1 MENPNGH
8 GIARRGQHYFLEV
21 LGDEQVKDISV
32 VSFSA
37 LEKMGQ
43 PYWIDIVATHP
54 EKLKRDVILG
64 HEAKFKLA
72 PEDGGEPRVFWGRVT
87 RFSHVQTTNDCS
99 TYEIVV
105 EPHIACLTLRTT
117 QTYQHQ
123 SAPEII
129 ESILRRNGLAGHQFT
144 FKLRRQYPQHPFR
157 FQYQT
162 GDWRFINILM
172 QQEGIYSYIVPGEH
186 GDVVVFGDDIDHYI
200 YQPPLTAPYR
210 PMSGLATDAE
220 SVFALRSHA
229 ELVPESFV
237 VADYNPDQAWERLKA
252 EANVARK
259 DTTTF
264 GEPYI
269 YGTHHVDADGARWE
283 AQLRHEAAIAWQVVY
298 EGESNV
304 HSLCVGRILRTD
316 AQLPDAPDG
325 HVMIEVTH
333 TGARD
338 KPYRNTYQAI
348 PSGRRFRLKIDDDT
362 WPKIIG
368 SLSARVTS
376 PGQYK
381 YAYLTQQGYY
391 VVRFDCDFGEWPAGG
406 ESVPLRLAKPFAG
419 GLQTGFHFPA
429 VEGTEAII
437 EFRDGDPNKPYIAAF
452 HHNSQQLDLITNQDR
467 WMSRNVIHTQG
478 DNKLQFEDW
487 ESQEHAK
494 FSTRHSGKSQLTL
507 GYIVNGKREHRGS
520 GFELRTDAQGAVRA
534 GGGLM
539 LCSDI
544 QPQAGGKQTDMV
556 EAMQQFQALQVK
568 AQGLADLANTAKAEI
583 ADLKAENEWL
593 KNSVN
598 ELKEAVMLLSSPK
611 GIAVATADR
620 VSVAAGKDVNVTT
633 GSCFNVSALK
643 SIVMAAESAL
653 SLFAHTLGIKL
664 FAARGKVQIQAQ
676 SDELDMAALKDIKI
690 TSSNGKL
697 ILSAK
702 DEVWIGAGGSYVRI
716 TPSNITN
723 ATPGEWI
730 EKAVSFQKDT
740 PDSAMVKEGVP
751 WTTDLPDTGA
761 HGSRFSG

>member
-1 MENPNGH
+1 MENQNGH
-8 GIARRGQHYFLEV
+8 DIARHGQHYFLEV
-21 LGDEQVKDISV
+21 LGEERIKDISV

-43 PYWIDIVATHP
+43 PYRIDIVATHP
-54 EKLKRDVILG
+54 EELTRDVILG

-72 PEDGGEPRVFWGRVT
+72 PEDSGEPRVFWGRVT
-87 RFSHVQTTNDCS
+87 RFSHVKTTNDCS

-117 QTYQHQ
+117 QTFQHQ

-144 FKLRRQYPQHPFR
+144 FKLRRRYPQHPFR

-200 YQPPLTAPYR
+200 YQPSLSAPYR
-210 PMSGLATDAE
+210 PMPGLETDAE
-220 SVFALRSHA
+220 SVSALRTHT
-229 ELVPESFV
+229 ELVPESFT
-237 VADYNPDQAWERLKA
+237 VADYNPDQAWERFRA
-252 EANVARK
+252 AANVALK

-264 GEPYI
+264 GQPYI
-269 YGTHHVDADGARWE
+269 YGTHHLNADGARWE
-283 AQLRHEAAIAWQVVY
+283 AQLRHEAAIAWQVLY

-304 HSLCVGRILRTD
+304 HSLRVGRILRTD

-362 WPKIIG
+362 WPKIAG

-419 GLQTGFHFPA
+419 GLQTGFHFPV
-429 VEGTEAII
+429 VEGTEAIV

-452 HHNSQQLDLITNQDR
+452 HHNSQQMDLITNQDR

-478 DNKLQFEDW
+478 DNTLQFEDW
-487 ESQEHAK
+487 EGQEHAR

-507 GYIVNGKREHRGS
+507 GYIVNGKREHRGN

-539 LCSDI
+539 LSSNI
-544 QPQAGGKQTDMV
+544 QQQAGGKHTDMA
-556 EAMQQFQALQVK
+556 EAMQQFQTLQIQ

-583 ADLKAENEWL
+583 ADLKAEDEWL

-598 ELKEAVMLLSSPK
+598 ELKQAVMLLSSPR
-611 GIAVATADR
+611 GIAASTPDR
-620 VSVAAGKDVNVTT
+620 VAIAAGKDVNVTT
-633 GSCFNVSALK
+633 GSGFNVSALK

-676 SDELDMAALKDIKI
+676 SDELDVSALKDIKI

-723 ATPGEWI
+723 ATPGECI
-730 EKAVSFQKDT
+730 EKAVLFQKDG
-740 PDSAMVKEGVP
+740 PDSAMLKEGLP

>member
-1 MENPNGH
+1 MENRNGH
-8 GIARRGQHYFLEV
+8 DITRLSPHYFLEV
-21 LGDEQVKDISV
+21 LGEHRVKDISI

-43 PYWIDIVATHP
+43 PYRIDIVATHP
-54 EKLKRDVILG
+54 EKLTRDVILG
-64 HEAKFKLA
+64 HEAKFRLV
-72 PEDGGEPRVFWGRVT
+72 PESGEEPRVFWGRAT
-87 RFSHVQTTNDCS
+87 RFSHVKTTNDCS

-105 EPHIACLTLRTT
+105 EPHIACLTPRTT

-129 ESILRRNGLAGHQFT
+129 ESILRRNGLTGHQFT
-144 FKLRRQYPQHPFR
+144 FKLRRRYPQHPFR

-200 YQPPLTAPYR
+200 YQPTMTAPYR
-210 PMSGLATDAE
+210 PMSGLETGAE
-220 SVFALRSHA
+220 SVSALRTHS
-229 ELVPESFV
+229 ELVPESFA
-237 VADYNPDQAWERLKA
+237 VADYNPDQAWERFEA
-252 EANVARK
+252 EANVALK

-264 GEPYI
+264 GKPYI
-269 YGTHHVDADGARWE
+269 YGTHHLDAGGARWE

-304 HSLCVGRILRTD
+304 HSLCIGRILRTD
-316 AQLPDAPDG
+316 WQLPDAPDG

-333 TGARD
+333 AGARD
-338 KPYRNTYQAI
+338 KPYRNTYRAI
-348 PSGRRFRLKIDDDT
+348 PSNRRFRLKIEDDT
-362 WPKIIG
+362 WPKITG

-406 ESVPLRLAKPFAG
+406 ESMPLRLAKPFAG
-419 GLQTGFHFPA
+419 GRQTGFHFPA

-467 WMSRNVIHTQG
+467 WMSRNVIRTQG
-478 DNKLQFEDW
+478 DNEVQFEDW
-487 ESQEHAK
+487 EGQEHAK
-494 FSTRHSGKSQLTL
+494 VSTRHSGKSQLTL
-507 GYIVNGKREHRGS
+507 GHIVNGKREHRGS

-539 LCSDI
+539 LCSDL
-544 QPQAGGKQTDMV
+544 QQQAGGQQTDMV
-556 EAMQQFQALQVK
+556 EAMNQFQTRS
-568 AQGLADLANTAKAEI
+568 AQAQELAELANMAKAEI
-583 ADLKAENEWL
+583 ADLRAENEWR

-611 GIAVATADR
+611 GVAVSTPDR
-620 VSVAAGKDVNVTT
+620 VSVGAGKDVNIAT
-633 GSCFNVSALK
+633 GAGFNVSALK
-643 SIVMAAESAL
+643 NVVMAAGDAL
-653 SLFAHTLGIKL
+653 SMFAHNLGIKL

-676 SDELDMAALKDIKI
+676 SDELTMSALRDMTI
-690 TSSNGKL
+690 TSTEGKL
-697 ILSAK
+697 ILSAHK
-702 DEVWIGAGGSYVRI
+702 ELWIGAGGSYIRL
-716 TPSNITN
+716 TDRNIEI
-723 ATPGEWI
+723 ATPGGLF
-730 EKAVSFQKDT
+730 EKALTWRKDRPT
-740 PDSAMVKEGVP
+740 SAMTKTSLP
-751 WTTDLPDTGA
+751 YSNDLPDTGG